1 MRVEFDE
8 KGRESKLLQKK
19 KVIVHTTIININII
33 IHT

>member
-8 KGRESKLLQKK
+8 NGRENKLLQKN
-19 KVIVHTTIININII
+19 VIVHTTIININII

>member
-1 MRVEFDE
+1 MCVGFNGNDRD
-8 KGRESKLLQKK
+8 SKLLQQ